1 MKKLSESLINSG
13 CFMCEY
19 LSLFWIRHGCRICG
33 DTGSGFAGEI
43 ADETVFHQRIN
54 E

>member
-1 MKKLSESLINSG
+1 MKKTSESLISSG
-13 CFMCEY
+13 CFGCQY
-19 LSLFWIRHGCRICG
+19 LYFFWIRHGCRICG
-33 DTGSGFAGEI
+33 DAGSGFAGGI